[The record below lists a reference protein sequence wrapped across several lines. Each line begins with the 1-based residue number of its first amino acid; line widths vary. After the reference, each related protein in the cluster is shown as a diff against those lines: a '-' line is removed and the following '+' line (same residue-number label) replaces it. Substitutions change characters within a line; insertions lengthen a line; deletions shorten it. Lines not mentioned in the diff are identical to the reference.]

1 MTVRDSRE
9 SGGSDETRAAHGRV
23 PALLVMHSDLA
34 EAMVRAAERVVGP
47 VEGLDVLSNSGL
59 SREDL
64 EARIDERVTG
74 WVHGGLV
81 LTDFWGGSCHTC
93 GASAARG
100 KAVIVITGC
109 NLSMLI
115 DYVHNRDKYSTRD
128 LAERLLAKGQ
138 QSIRLQHG
146 ASA

>member
-1 MTVRDSRE
+1 MTVRDARH
-9 SGGSDETRAAHGRV
+9 SDADEAGTRRRV

-34 EAMVRAAERVVGP
+34 AAMVRAAEKVVGDSD
-47 VEGLDVLSNSGL
+47 GLEVLSNSGL
-59 SREDL
+59 SREEL
-64 EARIDERVTG
+64 EARIDERVTH
-74 WVHGGLV
+74 WPDGGLV

-100 KAVIVITGC
+100 KAVVVITGC

-115 DYVHNRDKYSTRD
+115 DYVHNRDKYGVD
-128 LAERLLAKGQ
+128 ALAERLLAKGQ

-146 ASA
+146 TGS